1 MGRVV
6 GGPGGK
12 SRDKHWVRPEGGSI
26 QGPSRL
32 KGTGVTNTN
41 VFSS

>member
-12 SRDKHWVRPEGGSI
+12 KDTVPNLHVSKICRLGTV
-26 QGPSRL
+26 PSGKRIFCS
-32 KGTGVTNTN
+32 K
-41 VFSS
+41 